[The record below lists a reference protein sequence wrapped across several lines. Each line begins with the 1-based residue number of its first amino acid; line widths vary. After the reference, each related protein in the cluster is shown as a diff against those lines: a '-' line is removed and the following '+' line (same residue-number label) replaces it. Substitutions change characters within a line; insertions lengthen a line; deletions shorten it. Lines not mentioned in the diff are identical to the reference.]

1 MMNRQK
7 SNDLLSLVQSF
18 FGNYLERVRGASPH
32 TTRAYRDTLKLFFLF
47 LAGQGHRSAANLTL
61 DDIRAD
67 VVLSFLDYVETE
79 RGNSAAT
86 RNYRLAVLR
95 SFARHLLRNDPTHAE
110 QYGRIL
116 ALPSKRAT
124 SRPATYL
131 EPEDARAVISAVDA
145 GSVAALRDRAL
156 LLFLYNTGA
165 RVSEAL
171 GVRMRQLNLNP
182 PRQVRL
188 LGKGQKE
195 RLCPLWPETAAALRK
210 IANSESDNETIFR
223 NSRGGPMSR
232 DGVAYILQKYVR
244 QASGA
249 LPHLRSIRVT
259 PHVMRH
265 SCAVALLQAGIDVS
279 VIRDYLGHASVA
291 TTSRYITSNLRMKRD
306 VLDAFWKRSG
316 LTSRSARPW
325 RPSPKLLVFLQTL

>member
-1 MMNRQK
+1 MKRQK
-7 SNDLLSLVQSF
+7 RNDLLSLVQSF

-32 TTRAYRDTLKLFFLF
+32 TIRAYRDTLKLFFLF
-47 LAGQGHRSAANLTL
+47 LAGQGHRSAADLTL
-61 DDIRAD
+61 DDVRAEA
-67 VVLSFLDYVETE
+67 VLSFLDHVESE

-95 SFARHLLRNDPTHAE
+95 SFARHLLRNDPTRAE

-131 EPEDARAVISAVDA
+131 EPEDARAVISAVNPKSTA
-145 GSVAALRDRAL
+145 SVRDRAL

-171 GVRMRQLNLNP
+171 SVQMRQLHLDP

-188 LGKGQKE
+188 FGKGRKE
-195 RLCPLWPETAAALRK
+195 RLCPLWPETAAALRQ
-210 IANSESDNETIFR
+210 IVCSESENESIFR
-223 NSRGGPMSR
+223 NSRGAPMTR
-232 DGVAYILQKYVR
+232 DGVAYVLTKYVR
-244 QASGA
+244 QASES
-249 LPHLRSIRVT
+249 LPHLRAIRIT

-316 LTSRSARPW
+316 LTSGSTRPW
-325 RPSPKLLVFLQTL
+325 RPSPKLLALLQTL

>member
-1 MMNRQK
+1 MKRK
-7 SNDLLSLVQSF
+7 KTSDLLFLVQSF

-32 TTRAYRDTLKLFFLF
+32 TIRAYRDTLKVFFLF
-47 LAGQGHRSAANLTL
+47 LAGQGHRSAADLTL
-61 DDIRAD
+61 DDVRAD
-67 VVLSFLDYVETE
+67 VVLSFLDHVESE
-79 RGNSAAT
+79 RGNSATT
-86 RNYRLAVLR
+86 RNCRLAVLR
-95 SFARHLLRNDPTHAE
+95 SFARHLLRNDPTRAE

-124 SRPATYL
+124 SHPAIYL
-131 EPEDARAVISAVDA
+131 EPEDARAVISAVDPK
-145 GSVAALRDRAL
+145 SAASLRDRAL

-171 GVRMRQLNLNP
+171 NVHMRQLHLDH

-188 LGKGQKE
+188 FGKGRKE
-195 RLCPLWPETAAALRK
+195 RICPLWPETAAALRQ
-210 IANSESDNETIFR
+210 IARTEAENESIFR
-223 NSRGGPMSR
+223 NSRGGSMSR

-244 QASGA
+244 QASES
-249 LPHLRSIRVT
+249 LPHLRAMRVT

-316 LTSRSARPW
+316 LTPGATKAW
-325 RPSPKLLVFLQTL
+325 HPSPTLLNFLQTL

>member
-1 MMNRQK
+1 MKRQK
-7 SNDLLSLVQSF
+7 RNDLLSLVQSF
-18 FGNYLERVRGASPH
+18 FANYLERVRGASPH

-47 LAGQGHRSAANLTL
+47 MAGQEHRSAANLTL

-67 VVLSFLDYVETE
+67 VVLSFLDYLESE
-79 RGNSAAT
+79 RGNTAAT

-131 EPEDARAVISAVDA
+131 EPEDARAVISAVEPK
-145 GSVAALRDRAL
+145 STAALRDRAL

-171 GVRMRQLNLNP
+171 NVRMQQLHLNP

-188 LGKGQKE
+188 FGKGRKE

-210 IANSESDNETIFR
+210 IANTEADGEAIFR
-223 NSRGGPMSR
+223 NAQGAPISR
-232 DGVAYILQKYVR
+232 DGVAYILQKYLR
-244 QASGA
+244 QASET

-265 SCAVALLQAGIDVS
+265 SCAVALLQAGIDIS

-291 TTSRYITSNLRMKRD
+291 TTSRYVTSNLRMKRE

-316 LTSRSARPW
+316 LMSGSARPW
-325 RPSPKLLVFLQTL
+325 RASPKLLAFLQTL

>member
-1 MMNRQK
+1 
-7 SNDLLSLVQSF
+7 
-18 FGNYLERVRGASPH
+18 
-32 TTRAYRDTLKLFFLF
+32 
-47 LAGQGHRSAANLTL
+47 
-61 DDIRAD
+61 
-67 VVLSFLDYVETE
+67 VV
-79 RGNSAAT
+79 
-86 RNYRLAVLR
+86 R
-95 SFARHLLRNDPTHAE
+95 SFARHLLRNDPTRAE

-124 SRPATYL
+124 CRPATYL
-131 EPEDARAVISAVDA
+131 EPEDARAVISAVDPISLA
-145 GSVAALRDRAL
+145 TLRDRAL

-171 GVRMRQLNLNP
+171 SVRMQHLNLNP

-210 IANSESDNETIFR
+210 ITKAESENETIFR

-232 DGVAYILQKYVR
+232 DGVAYILRKYVR
-244 QASGA
+244 KASDA

-265 SCAVALLQAGIDVS
+265 SCAVALLQAGVDVS

-306 VLDAFWKRSG
+306 VLEAFWKRSG
-316 LTSRSARPW
+316 LVSTSGRPW
-325 RPSPKLLVFLQTL
+325 QPSPKLLAFLEAL